1 MPYLK
6 IDHLSLR
13 YPFQSSDVLKGI
25 SLDIEQGE
33 KILILGPSG
42 GGKSTLALA
51 LNGMIPRAIEA
62 EMSGTILVEG
72 SSPDGMSPSEAGR
85 KIGILFQDPE
95 TQFCM
100 VTVEEEIIFGLENL
114 RLSRQEMEARLETS
128 LELVGL
134 SHVRKAQL
142 QELSGGMKQKLGIA
156 CLLAMDPD
164 VLILDEPTAN
174 LDPASTEEIFHLL
187 LSISSKLGK
196 TLIFIEHKLDSL
208 LPHMERVIVL
218 DQHGHIIADDGPRRV
233 FEQHYEAIK
242 ENGIWVPHLLQF
254 AKQLEVKGMQW
265 TRLPLTLEEWQE
277 EWAIQG
283 MDVLRDNIGIVDRK
297 GLEGLSAAAEQRAG
311 AGRGLAVQPEAEP
324 TLDQQQ
330 DCPIL
335 HLKDLAF
342 SYEGHNVLKS
352 ISLGIRPGNFI
363 ALVGPNG
370 TGKTT
375 LSQLLIGLLKPTAGD
390 IQLNGVSYQDLK
402 PNELMKQVGYVFQNP
417 EHQFVCDSVEQELAF
432 GYKISG
438 KKPEEWQPRVDEL
451 LERFHLN
458 AVRRH
463 NPFSLSQGQKRRLS
477 VATMLTNDQQLL
489 ILDEPTFGQDQV
501 NTEALMNLLQEL
513 NLKGKTI
520 IMITHDM
527 ELVYQYASQVVLLQ
541 GGEVAYQGAP
551 EPFFENRRLLET
563 AAITVPISY
572 KLQPWL
578 QAFKG
583 EKVLC

>member
-1 MPYLK
+1 MPFLK
-6 IDHLSLR
+6 IEELSIR
-13 YPFQSSDVLKGI
+13 YPFQSEDVLKGI
-25 SLDIEQGE
+25 SLDLEQGE
-33 KILILGPSG
+33 RVLILGPSG

-51 LNGMIPRAIEA
+51 LNGIIPRAVEA
-62 EMSGTILVEG
+62 DMKGTLLVDG
-72 SSPDGMSPSEAGR
+72 RSPAELSPSAVSR

-95 TQFCM
+95 SQFCM
-100 VTVEEEIIFGLENL
+100 VSVEEEILFGLENQGL
-114 RLSRQEMEARLETS
+114 TRTEMEERLETS

-174 LDPASTEEIFHLL
+174 LDPASTQEIFQLL
-187 LSISSKLGK
+187 LSLSGRLGK

-218 DQHGHIIADDGPRRV
+218 DQLGNIMADEGPRRM
-233 FEQHYEAIK
+233 FEQHYDAIK

-254 AKQLEVKGMQW
+254 ARLLEEKGIQW
-265 TRLPLTLEEWQE
+265 SRLPLTLEEWQE
-277 EWAIQG
+277 ELAMYG
-283 MDVLRDNIGIVDRK
+283 MEDMQEWRGAADDGLARLNGGEGQTETVAGHELPRQVTAESSFDPREGTPILKLRD
-297 GLEGLSAAAEQRAG
+297 LS
-311 AGRGLAVQPEAEP
+311 
-324 TLDQQQ
+324 
-330 DCPIL
+330 
-335 HLKDLAF
+335 F
-342 SYEGHNVLKS
+342 SYGGRDILKS
-352 ISLGIRPGNFI
+352 ISLDVHPGEFI

-370 TGKTT
+370 AGKTT
-375 LSQLLIGLLKPTAGD
+375 LSQLLIGLLKPAAGD
-390 IQLNGVSYQDLK
+390 IQLNGVRYQDLK
-402 PNELMKQVGYVFQNP
+402 QNEVMKQAGYVFQNP

-438 KKPEEWQPRVDEL
+438 WKPEEWQSRVEEL
-451 LERFHLN
+451 LEKFHLRS
-458 AVRRH
+458 VREH

-513 NLKGKTI
+513 NSMGKSI

-527 ELVYQYASQVVLLQ
+527 ELVYQYASKVVLLQ
-541 GGEVAYQGAP
+541 EGTVAYQG
-551 EPFFENRRLLET
+551 EPGHFFENHALLKN
-563 AAITVPISY
+563 AAVTVPLSY
-572 KLQPWL
+572 RLKPWL
-578 QAFKG
+578 QAFK
-583 EKVLC
+583 EDKVLC